1 LIFSVKNV
9 KKILAV
15 LKSVAKIPSPIESDH
30 RQSMLEDESKN
41 EDIDELPILSS
52 LELATQISSMFLT
65 IFLEKIS
72 SRKEEI
78 DFRPLFENFIQDLL
92 STVNK
97 PEWPAAETILS
108 ILGKLL
114 VRNFMNKKV
123 TGSAILIVDRIF

>member
-1 LIFSVKNV
+1 
-9 KKILAV
+9 
-15 LKSVAKIPSPIESDH
+15 
-30 RQSMLEDESKN
+30 MLEDESKN